1 MAAALSVD
9 KSLTLARQAAKKQD
23 WITAYKN
30 YKAVLDRFP
39 SNKKAA
45 KAVAELSA
53 VAASALLK
61 RAKVEQDNNDWK
73 AVNDLLCAAAYF
85 APGVVEIR
93 TALAESYIESGNPS
107 AGLPIID
114 KLLAAEPNS
123 ALFYRL
129 RGQALHELDRPD
141 EAKVALR
148 KALEIDPTNARAH
161 RALGIVARSQGDLD
175 EALNHFEAGLKIT
188 PNDASLYRHIVTLA
202 PPESDQDSRIV
213 NLKGALAAL
222 GADNPKAIP
231 LHLALF
237 EALHKC
243 GNRDGAFS
251 HLSKAKSVAS
261 QHHPYDF
268 QSDAVIAAFSKA
280 QFSDTEWFQQEV
292 EETRLIFVTGLP
304 RTGTTLTE
312 RILSCSDDVQ
322 ACGEQMIVQR
332 AVIDL
337 LGDVRQRKDPK
348 INRKDI
354 AALRETLLAGY
365 ANISDGRGVQIDKMP
380 LNFRWIGYLVA
391 ALPQA
396 RIVHL
401 NRDPQAVAW
410 SLYRHL
416 FKGRGHDF
424 MHSPKDI
431 ARFMIL
437 HRDLMAHWRKVCG
450 ARVFDLSYSDLVN
463 DQVTATKALA
473 DAVDLEWSEAWL
485 SPEKA
490 TNHVRTSSVL
500 QVTKPIFKNS
510 DESWRAYESQ
520 LAPLTAAL
528 GQAGLISPEKVS

>member
-1 MAAALSVD
+1 MPAALSVD

-23 WITAYKN
+23 WITAYRN
-30 YKAVLDRFP
+30 YKAVLNRFP

-45 KAVAELSA
+45 KAVAELSK
-53 VAASALLK
+53 VAAPALLK
-61 RAKVEQDNNDWK
+61 RAKVEQDNGDWK
-73 AVNDLLCAAAYF
+73 AVNDLLRAAAFF

-93 TALAESYIESGNPS
+93 TVLAESYIESGNPS

-123 ALFYRL
+123 ALFHRI

-141 EAKVALR
+141 EAKKALR
-148 KALEIDPTNARAH
+148 KALEIDPSYAKAH
-161 RALGIVARSQGDLD
+161 RAIGIVARSQGDLD
-175 EALNHFEAGLKIT
+175 EALSHFEAGLDIT
-188 PNDASLYRHIVTLA
+188 PNDANLYRHVVTLA
-202 PPESDQDSRIV
+202 PPKNDQDPHIV
-213 NLKGALAAL
+213 KLKGALAAL
-222 GADNPKAIP
+222 GADNPKSIP

-237 EALHKC
+237 EALHKS
-243 GNRDGAFS
+243 GNREAAFS
-251 HLSKAKSVAS
+251 HLSKAKAVVS
-261 QHHPYDF
+261 QQHPYDF
-268 QSDAVIAAFSKA
+268 QSDAVVAAFSKA
-280 QFSDTEWFQQEV
+280 QFSDAEWFQQEV
-292 EETRLIFVTGLP
+292 KAPRLIFVTGLP
-304 RTGTTLTE
+304 RSGTTLTE
-312 RILSCSDDVQ
+312 RILSCADDVQ

-348 INRKDI
+348 LNHQDI
-354 AALRETLLAGY
+354 AGLRESLLAAY
-365 ANISDGRGVQIDKMP
+365 AKISDGRSVQIDKMP

-391 ALPQA
+391 ALPEA

-424 MHSPKDI
+424 MHSPEDI

-450 ARVFDLSYSDLVN
+450 ARVFDLSYSELVN

-473 DAVDLEWSEAWL
+473 DAVDLDWSDAWL

-500 QVTKPIFKNS
+500 QVTKPIYKNS
-510 DESWRAYESQ
+510 DESWRVYESQ